1 MKKDFDFDDIGKR
14 TPYRTPDGFF
24 EDVQRKV
31 MERAGVKQ
39 QRKSHTK
46 LIISTVITIAA
57 VWVGFLFVPSL
68 RQADEVTTSS
78 SKVLANGT
86 EPVDKWIKELSDEE
100 LEKFF
105 KKPTVNV
112 GADEFIFLREAEM
125 TFSHAWKAMPKK
137 YKHPDSEQFY
147 REIFHPEARHKYPR
161 AEIVA
166 NFRRMINEGKLNPIE

>member
-57 VWVGFLFVPSL
+57 VWEG
-68 RQADEVTTSS
+68 
-78 SKVLANGT
+78 
-86 EPVDKWIKELSDEE
+86 SDSP
-100 LEKFF
+100 FGRISVCSVF
-105 KKPTVNV
+105 AT
-112 GADEFIFLREAEM
+112 GR
-125 TFSHAWKAMPKK
+125 
-137 YKHPDSEQFY
+137 
-147 REIFHPEARHKYPR
+147 
-161 AEIVA
+161 
-166 NFRRMINEGKLNPIE
+166 